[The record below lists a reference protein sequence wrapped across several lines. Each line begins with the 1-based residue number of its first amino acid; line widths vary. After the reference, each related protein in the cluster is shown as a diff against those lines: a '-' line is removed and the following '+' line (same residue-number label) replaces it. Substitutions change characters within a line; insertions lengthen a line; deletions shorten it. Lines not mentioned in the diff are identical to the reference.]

1 MYEGEG
7 MKVTDRNEWWI
18 NEAKS
23 IRKMDMLRKF
33 NVGNEKGIC
42 GYAFVDKIPDDVLNI
57 EFENWN

>member
-1 MYEGEG
+1 M
-7 MKVTDRNEWWI
+7 

-23 IRKMDMLRKF
+23 GRKMDMLRKF
-33 NVGNEKGIC
+33 NVGSKKRKC